1 MRLIRPDSKYI
12 QSYIE
17 ANEEDE
23 IFRPNAER
31 RFINPETII
40 ESSYNYEH
48 GINLPAN
55 YVKATTFWLIDNE
68 KFIGEIN
75 IRHELNSF
83 LINYGGHIGYE
94 VRQSECM
101 KGYGTK
107 MLSMALTY
115 CKETLNL
122 HKILITCDDD
132 NIGSIRVIENNGGIL
147 ENKVKNS
154 LPRGNVTTRRYW
166 INI

>member
-1 MRLIRPDSKYI
+1 MKLIRPDKKYI

-23 IFRPNAER
+23 IFRPYAER
-31 RFINPETII
+31 RFRNYETII
-40 ESSYNYEH
+40 ESSYNMEH
-48 GINLPAN
+48 GINLPIN
-55 YVKATTFWLIDNE
+55 YVRSTTFWLIDNK

-83 LINYGGHIGYE
+83 LLNYGGHIGYE
-94 VRQSECM
+94 IRQSECM

-107 MLSMALTY
+107 MLSMALTI
-115 CKETLNL
+115 K
-122 HKILITCDDD
+122 
-132 NIGSIRVIENNGGIL
+132 VIENNGGIL
-147 ENKVKNS
+147 ENKVKNI

>member
-1 MRLIRPDSKYI
+1 M
-12 QSYIE
+12 
-17 ANEEDE
+17 
-23 IFRPNAER
+23 
-31 RFINPETII
+31 IN
-40 ESSYNYEH
+40 
-48 GINLPAN
+48 
-55 YVKATTFWLIDNE
+55 NE

-107 MLSMALTY
+107 MLSMALKY
-115 CKETLNL
+115 CKEALNL
-122 HKILITCDDD
+122 NKVLITCDDD
-132 NIGSIRVIENNGGIL
+132 NIGSIKVIENNGGIL
-147 ENKVKNS
+147 ENKVKNI